1 MTSET
6 YMVVDP
12 RRDHSFRVPR
22 PDLTVDLGTP
32 NACNGCH
39 TKPTE
44 DAAWADDKIHQWRGK
59 ERDAP
64 RHFAYAIHAA
74 ETGQPG
80 AAEQLAEVLRNP
92 REPAIVRA
100 TAAVLLGRVG
110 DGTVTS
116 AQRAALRDVNPLVR
130 AAAVESLPAM
140 SPLDVESLLAAR
152 LGDTSR
158 SVRVVAAA
166 QMLRHMSAGGT
177 TAESLPN
184 SARANWE
191 TALGEYRDAQ
201 ELVLDQGAGN
211 INLAEMNLM
220 LNRPQEALQ
229 LYGRAVEI
237 APYLAGPR
245 DRLAM
250 LLGDNP
256 AYADQVRTLR
266 EEEVKLLTRNCE
278 LLPGAADPR
287 YNLGRMHYLLG
298 NLDASQ
304 AAMDEACRLAPE
316 SYDIR
321 WFTTLL
327 LEHRAKLQPTAAA
340 WDAAIESAGAL
351 DVIRPGD
358 AVARQLLQNFAARR
372 RAVGGP

>member
-1 MTSET
+1 
-6 YMVVDP
+6 
-12 RRDHSFRVPR
+12 
-22 PDLTVDLGTP
+22 
-32 NACNGCH
+32 
-39 TKPTE
+39 
-44 DAAWADDKIHQWRGK
+44 
-59 ERDAP
+59 
-64 RHFAYAIHAA
+64 
-74 ETGQPG
+74 
-80 AAEQLAEVLRNP
+80 
-92 REPAIVRA
+92 
-100 TAAVLLGRVG
+100 
-110 DGTVTS
+110 
-116 AQRAALRDVNPLVR
+116 
-130 AAAVESLPAM
+130 
-140 SPLDVESLLAAR
+140 
-152 LGDTSR
+152 
-158 SVRVVAAA
+158 
-166 QMLRHMSAGGT
+166 
-177 TAESLPN
+177 
-184 SARANWE
+184 
-191 TALGEYRDAQ
+191 
-201 ELVLDQGAGN
+201 
-211 INLAEMNLM
+211 
-220 LNRPQEALQ
+220 
-229 LYGRAVEI
+229 
-237 APYLAGPR
+237 
-245 DRLAM
+245 M